1 MSAPA
6 AFVLEKLTDLY
17 NLQIKDRYLPVFLL
31 PVHSKTGNDESD
43 ISSFPVFLSLYVIS
57 YDGHGDKLFS

>member
-17 NLQIKDRYLPVFLL
+17 NLQIKNRYLPVFYCLSIQKQGMMNL
-31 PVHSKTGNDESD
+31 IFHHSL
-43 ISSFPVFLSLYVIS
+43 FFLSLYVIS
-57 YDGHGDKLFS
+57 YDGHGDMLFP

>member
-43 ISSFPVFLSLYVIS
+43 ISSFLFFILYVIS
-57 YDGHGDKLFS
+57 YDGHGDILFS